1 MNAVEDWTELLIPL
15 ISILSLF
22 VVLPALI
29 LRHFERKRAHEL
41 MARSGVSTEVM
52 DLADRLEKRVDA
64 LERILDV
71 EAPGWREKHRDQ
83 P

>member
-1 MNAVEDWTELLIPL
+1 MIELIPL
-15 ISILSLF
+15 VAIISLF

-41 MARSGVSTEVM
+41 QTRSGVS
-52 DLADRLEKRVDA
+52 ADVLQIAERMEQRIDA

-71 EAPGWREKHRDQ
+71 EVPGWREKHRGQ
-83 P
+83 S